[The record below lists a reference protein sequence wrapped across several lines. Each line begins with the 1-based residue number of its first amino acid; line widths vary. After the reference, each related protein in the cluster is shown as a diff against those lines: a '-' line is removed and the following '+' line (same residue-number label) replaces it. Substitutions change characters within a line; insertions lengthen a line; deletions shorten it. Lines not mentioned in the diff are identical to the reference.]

1 MSTFLA
7 RAGLASL
14 LGLLVHSTTH
24 RVDVSPASTA
34 PADTAPG
41 ARLLNDTIP
50 GTGWTEEDW
59 RIFESKVRWARS
71 QGLDKAE
78 VGDAIV
84 RLGATFVGTTYR
96 PGTLEAPGP
105 ERLVVNLHEL
115 DCVTFVENVLAL
127 TRFIRHDGAG
137 LLADPPAARARYEGY
152 LKDLRYRGGVI
163 DGYPSRLH
171 YFSDW
176 LAENERA
183 GRVRRITRELGG
195 RPDSEPIHFMS
206 SHPQSYRQLADSA
219 VLASIRATEERLN
232 AGPPRWYLPKEEIE
246 GVAGKIRN
254 GDVIAATS
262 TLAGLDVAHTGFAMW
277 RDGSLH
283 LIHAPL
289 VGKSVEISELPLAAR
304 IRKISTQDGIMVA
317 RPLP

>member
-14 LGLLVHSTTH
+14 LGLLVHSTAH
-24 RVDVSPASTA
+24 RGEVSPA
-34 PADTAPG
+34 PGDTAPG

-183 GRVRRITRELGG
+183 GRVRQITRELGG

-262 TLAGLDVAHTGFAMW
+262 TLAGLDVAHTGIAIW
-277 RDGSLH
+277 RGGSLH
-283 LIHAPL
+283 LLHAPL